1 MEYRFEH
8 FSAELLKED
17 ASFTDAGSPGR
28 LMPDFDMPT
37 VDGGRTRL
45 ADYLQR
51 QRPLLMTFGS
61 VT

>member
-17 ASFTDAGSPGR
+17 ASFTEAGAPGTS
-28 LMPDFDMPT
+28 MPDFDLPT
-37 VDGGRTRL
+37 VDGGRARRV
-45 ADYLQR
+45 DFLQR
-51 QRPLLMTFGS
+51 QRPLLLAFGS